1 MKRLLIL
8 FVTIAMAAS
17 LQAQVTA
24 RFDTARMQRDLDI
37 MNAILDRLVFQT
49 PAHFIHLGSDATKG
63 IYLPDYG
70 VIFLMP
76 QQAGAFRVFSFIPDA
91 ERRRDEIIYQKT
103 VERRKEAATQGKASG
118 RGSAYAYKTRDPE
131 QIKEPLLEFFAKYA
145 DAIGQ
150 LDDSEKIA
158 VYTSGGDQVFFST
171 GAGWSSTASSSGE
184 SAGSKD

>member
-17 LQAQVTA
+17 LPAQVTA

-49 PAHFIHLGSDATKG
+49 PSHFIHLGSEATQS

-76 QQAGAFRVFSFIPDA
+76 QQAGVLRVLSLIPDA
-91 ERRRDEIIYQKT
+91 GCRRDEIIY
-103 VERRKEAATQGKASG
+103 
-118 RGSAYAYKTRDPE
+118 
-131 QIKEPLLEFFAKYA
+131 
-145 DAIGQ
+145 
-150 LDDSEKIA
+150 
-158 VYTSGGDQVFFST
+158 
-171 GAGWSSTASSSGE
+171 
-184 SAGSKD
+184 KDR